1 MTINLTSIGVWVL
14 RLVPALIL
22 LQTLFY
28 KFSGAGES
36 VFIFSELG
44 MEPWGRIG
52 SGVLELIAAL
62 LLLYPRTTF
71 IGAALGM
78 GLMAGA
84 IFFHLTKWGI
94 PVGANGGRFSFT
106 HYWVLFACGNFFL
119 FPGGEEPHFPNR
131 FLEKKGNLKKKFCL
145 LSKTHSILPKNPCPN
160 PFFPL
165 SRVPK

>member
-1 MTINLTSIGVWVL
+1 MTINWTAIGLWAL
-14 RLVPALIL
+14 RILPALIL

-28 KFSGAGES
+28 KFSGADES

-52 SGVLELIAAL
+52 SGIAELIAAL

-84 IFFHLTKWGI
+84 IFFHLTKLGI
-94 PVGANGGRFSFT
+94 SVQGDGGLLFIYALLVFISCGILLFIHRRELAGLLKPVFR
-106 HYWVLFACGNFFL
+106 
-119 FPGGEEPHFPNR
+119 
-131 FLEKKGNLKKKFCL
+131 
-145 LSKTHSILPKNPCPN
+145 KNN
-160 PFFPL
+160 
-165 SRVPK
+165 